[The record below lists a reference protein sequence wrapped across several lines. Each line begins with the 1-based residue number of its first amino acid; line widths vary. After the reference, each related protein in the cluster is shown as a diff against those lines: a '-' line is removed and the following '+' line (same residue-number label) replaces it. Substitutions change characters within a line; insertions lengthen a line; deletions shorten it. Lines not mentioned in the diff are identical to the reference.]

1 MADVT
6 GTITGPDGVED
17 VVLNNAA
24 TEATLKQLLLSSLAG
39 NKQTLDSINRWAT
52 RAGFN
57 DDAIARAN
65 ASLKGTAQNAGEAAN
80 TVSKLDLVTKAV
92 NTSFTNLASVTS
104 TITSGAGS
112 FSDVFNAMSQ
122 LPYGIGQVSLAF
134 ATILKFQEDNFKS
147 YQSITNAGV
156 SFSGSLTD
164 MRMAAANSYLTL
176 QEFTDLINKNSSTLA
191 LMGDTVSDGARSF
204 STFSKEF
211 VSGDTGRNL
220 LALGYT
226 FEDLNQGALDYI
238 QMTGGR
244 TQSELNNITG
254 ITQGTGLYLEELD
267 GLAEITGKN
276 RKEQEAELKKLSL
289 NSAWENYL
297 ARLRLTEGQ
306 QAVDKAVIGLAEA
319 NARGGKVMAE
329 NFQSLS
335 LFGTVLDSAHGQF
348 AGALPGATNEL
359 TNLVSNVH
367 DTTKTV
373 SDQTKAGASMQY
385 AAAQDF
391 ENASLPFQVAL
402 LKGGQLQQAANV
414 SARANTIQ
422 INKELSTREAW
433 TNLVDQVT
441 ANQRTREQSQA
452 ADLASLSQSFKN
464 LGSVI
469 LDAMIPAVKIVTS
482 IVTHMAAAFSLVITG
497 LSKIPGLLSVLGLA
511 IVGLTGYI
519 AAQKATLLFKET
531 VGDILLARG
540 GKGILGFGTLG
551 TITNPMYVIPVGGAA
566 LGGGGG
572 GIIEK
577 SLEKYGPAVTGF
589 FGKYILPYLSKVT
602 TVLAGIGALFQVSD
616 TTERK
621 NKGEIN
627 QQTANKEYGKAT
639 GGLIGASVL
648 GTLLYGL
655 ALGLAPETGG
665 LSLALLAAGGA
676 GVGGFAGGKLGELA
690 GGLIPTEEEKKKDDT
705 TKEVSDQA
713 QMREVMSQQNS
724 TLKAIHSTLQDTKN
738 IHEEGLDYTQD
749 IYDNVGGFTFY
760 SIRKQNP

>member
-306 QAVDKAVIGLAEA
+306 QAVNKAVIGLAEQMP
-319 NARGGKVMAE
+319 V
-329 NFQSLS
+329 
-335 LFGTVLDSAHGQF
+335 
-348 AGALPGATNEL
+348 
-359 TNLVSNVH
+359 
-367 DTTKTV
+367 
-373 SDQTKAGASMQY
+373 
-385 AAAQDF
+385 AA
-391 ENASLPFQVAL
+391 
-402 LKGGQLQQAANV
+402 K
-414 SARANTIQ
+414 
-422 INKELSTREAW
+422 
-433 TNLVDQVT
+433 
-441 ANQRTREQSQA
+441 
-452 ADLASLSQSFKN
+452 
-464 LGSVI
+464 
-469 LDAMIPAVKIVTS
+469 
-482 IVTHMAAAFSLVITG
+482 
-497 LSKIPGLLSVLGLA
+497 
-511 IVGLTGYI
+511 
-519 AAQKATLLFKET
+519 
-531 VGDILLARG
+531 
-540 GKGILGFGTLG
+540 
-551 TITNPMYVIPVGGAA
+551 
-566 LGGGGG
+566 
-572 GIIEK
+572 
-577 SLEKYGPAVTGF
+577 
-589 FGKYILPYLSKVT
+589 
-602 TVLAGIGALFQVSD
+602 
-616 TTERK
+616 
-621 NKGEIN
+621 
-627 QQTANKEYGKAT
+627 
-639 GGLIGASVL
+639 
-648 GTLLYGL
+648 
-655 ALGLAPETGG
+655 
-665 LSLALLAAGGA
+665 
-676 GVGGFAGGKLGELA
+676 
-690 GGLIPTEEEKKKDDT
+690 
-705 TKEVSDQA
+705 
-713 QMREVMSQQNS
+713 
-724 TLKAIHSTLQDTKN
+724 
-738 IHEEGLDYTQD
+738 
-749 IYDNVGGFTFY
+749 
-760 SIRKQNP
+760 